1 MEPLSTNHAIWLAR
15 GEALGIILQ
24 LLQDGLR
31 ASMIQLRQIGL
42 GRSRLLKG

>member
-15 GEALGIILQ
+15 GEALRIILR
-24 LLQDGLR
+24 LLQGGLR